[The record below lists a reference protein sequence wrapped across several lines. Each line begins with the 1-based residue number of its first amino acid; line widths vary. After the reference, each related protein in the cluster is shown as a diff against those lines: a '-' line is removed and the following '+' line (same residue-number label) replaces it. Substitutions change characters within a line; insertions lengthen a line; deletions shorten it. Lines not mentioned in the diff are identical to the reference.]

1 MRLIRLTFAAIVFS
15 VAGLSQSGS
24 KPEPDV
30 LIFTDGEKLIGH
42 LKRSNGASVTFKS
55 DMAGEV
61 TVEWSKIKELHSS
74 QRFAVIRKDMKVRKH
89 LDPSTI
95 PQGALS
101 MTDQKLE
108 VKPGGR
114 ALLIIP
120 VGDAANVIDAS
131 DFQKDIGHPGF
142 FEDWKGAITGGVSL
156 VESTQKSRT
165 FNSGLHF
172 VRAIPTADWLEP
184 RNRTIVDFGAAYGKV
199 IQPGVE
205 DVKTEIYHFGAERD
219 QYLSPR
225 GFGFGQL
232 SYDHNFSQGLS
243 LQQNYGGGFGWVA
256 FKEDDQ
262 ELDLKASTTYIR
274 QSFQQSKNNQSL
286 IGATV
291 AQSYYRKFSHGILFV
306 EQLAFTPAF
315 NNTNGYSAFGNAGLT
330 IPFYK
335 QLNFST
341 GIVDNFLND
350 PPPGFKKN
358 SFQFTTGVTYTLP

>member
-1 MRLIRLTFAAIVFS
+1 MQLIRLTFAAIVFG

-42 LKRSNGASVTFKS
+42 LKRSTGATVTFKS

-61 TVEWSKIKELHSS
+61 TVDWSKIKELHSS
-74 QRFAVIRKDMKVRKH
+74 QRFAVIRKDMKVHKH

-101 MTDQKLE
+101 MSDQKLE
-108 VKPGGR
+108 VKPEGR
-114 ALLIIP
+114 PPQTIP
-120 VGDAANVIDAS
+120 VGDTADVIDAAE
-131 DFQKDIGHPGF
+131 FQKDIGRPGF

-165 FNSGLHF
+165 FNGGFHF
-172 VRAIPTADWLEP
+172 VRAIPAADWLEP
-184 RNRTIVDFGAAYGKV
+184 RDRTIVDFGASYGKV

-219 QYLSPR
+219 EYFSQR
-225 GFGFGQL
+225 VFGFGQL

-243 LQQNYGGGFGWVA
+243 LQQNYGGGLGWAV
-256 FKEDDQ
+256 FKKDDQ
-262 ELDLKASTTYIR
+262 ELDLKGSITYIR
-274 QSFQQSKNNQSL
+274 QSFQQSKNNQNL
-286 IGATV
+286 IGATL
-291 AQSYYRKFSHGILFV
+291 AQSYNRKFSHGILFV

-315 NNTNGYSAFGNAGLT
+315 NNTNAYSAIGNAGLT

-335 QLNFST
+335 RLNFST